1 MPSRG
6 NPESAMDASQLERGL
21 LELENLLDR
30 AIVLGS
36 EIWFE
41 TFAYLLDRFIELL
54 RIVSRRLVALL
65 RRVLPAASGRVAC
78 A

>member
-1 MPSRG
+1 
-6 NPESAMDASQLERGL
+6 MDVSQLERGL

-41 TFAYLLDRFIELL
+41 TFAYLLERIIELL
-54 RIVSRRLVALL
+54 RLLSSRLVALL
-65 RRVLPAASGRVAC
+65 RRILPATNRSVAY

>member
-1 MPSRG
+1 
-6 NPESAMDASQLERGL
+6 MDASQLEHGL

-41 TFAYLLDRFIELL
+41 TFAFLLERLIAILRLL
-54 RIVSRRLVALL
+54 SGRIVGLL
-65 RRVLPAASGRVAC
+65 RRVLPVADGDAALA
-78 A
+78 

>member
-1 MPSRG
+1 
-6 NPESAMDASQLERGL
+6 MDASQLENGL

-41 TFAYLLDRFIELL
+41 TFAFLLERLIAILRLL
-54 RIVSRRLVALL
+54 SGRIVGLL
-65 RRVLPAASGRVAC
+65 RRVLPVADGDAALA
-78 A
+78 

>member
-1 MPSRG
+1 
-6 NPESAMDASQLERGL
+6 MDASQLEHGL

-41 TFAYLLDRFIELL
+41 TFAFLLERLIAILRLL
-54 RIVSRRLVALL
+54 SGRIVGLL
-65 RRVLPAASGRVAC
+65 RRVLPVADGAAAL

>member
-1 MPSRG
+1 
-6 NPESAMDASQLERGL
+6 MDASQLEHGL

-41 TFAYLLDRFIELL
+41 TFAFLLERLIAILRLL
-54 RIVSRRLVALL
+54 SGRIVGLL
-65 RRVLPAASGRVAC
+65 RRVLPVADGGAALA
-78 A
+78 

>member
-1 MPSRG
+1 
-6 NPESAMDASQLERGL
+6 MDASQLENGL

-41 TFAYLLDRFIELL
+41 TFAFLLERLIAILRLL
-54 RIVSRRLVALL
+54 SGRIIGLL
-65 RRVLPAASGRVAC
+65 RRVLPVADGDAALA
-78 A
+78 

>member
-1 MPSRG
+1 M
-6 NPESAMDASQLERGL
+6 ETVMDASQLENGL

-41 TFAYLLDRFIELL
+41 TFAFLLERLIAILRLL
-54 RIVSRRLVALL
+54 SGRIVGLL
-65 RRVLPAASGRVAC
+65 RRVLPVADGAAAL

>member
-1 MPSRG
+1 
-6 NPESAMDASQLERGL
+6 MDASQLEQGL

-41 TFAYLLDRFIELL
+41 TFAFLLERLIAILRLL
-54 RIVSRRLVALL
+54 SGRIVGLL
-65 RRVLPAASGRVAC
+65 RRVLPVADGAAAL

>member
-1 MPSRG
+1 M
-6 NPESAMDASQLERGL
+6 ETVMDASQLEHGL

-41 TFAYLLDRFIELL
+41 TFAFLLERLIAILRLL
-54 RIVSRRLVALL
+54 SGRIVGLL
-65 RRVLPAASGRVAC
+65 RRVLPVADGDI
-78 A
+78 ALA

>member
-1 MPSRG
+1 M
-6 NPESAMDASQLERGL
+6 ETVMDASQLEHGL

-41 TFAYLLDRFIELL
+41 TFAFLLERLIAILRLL
-54 RIVSRRLVALL
+54 SGRIVGLL
-65 RRVLPAASGRVAC
+65 RRVLPVADGAAAL